1 LEESLR
7 TDSLARF
14 LAYAARARANPKFD
28 LEEREHRLEIAERLR
43 GMLEAV
49 RDGYFS
55 LVPRAEHADPLPTVF
70 LGTYGARP
78 YALTLESEHAWLK
91 AWAAADKDSLRDAL
105 IAFVGGGDAEHRF
118 AHFSGLAEKLHA
130 DGLVETDPAT
140 VLAFGSLFNF
150 AVEPGS
156 LPVIRGP
163 LFKQLE
169 RRLGYSTAS
178 GASAAD
184 QYGHH
189 LAFARFARDHMER
202 HGVPIRDMVDVQSL
216 VWRAAQE
223 PDAWAS
229 EQSLRPPL
237 KNGRVREPVRTGGE
251 SPSHYLSIC
260 AIYRDEEPYLAEW
273 IEFHRVIGADRFYL
287 YNNKSSDAH
296 LEVLAPYLES
306 GTVVLHDWPRF
317 PAGQVPAY
325 DHCLREHGHDSR
337 WIAFIDLDEFLFS
350 PTARRVSDLLVEYED
365 WPGIGVNSANFGMSG
380 HRVRPPGL
388 VIENYLERGPLES
401 NKYVK
406 SIVDPSRAASCGSA
420 HHFVYHDGVQVDE
433 NGYPFLGQWTT
444 SHSLDRLRLNHYWT
458 KSEEELRAKW
468 ATPMAANGAFR
479 PWPYLRLLR
488 EQFTV
493 TDDTILTYAPAVRD
507 ALASRGGA
515 RADVGSAAP

>member
-1 LEESLR
+1 MDESLR

-70 LGTYGARP
+70 FGTYGARP

-105 IAFVGGGDAEHRF
+105 IAFVGGGDAEPRF

-169 RRLGYSTAS
+169 RRLGYSTAT

-202 HGVPIRDMVDVQSL
+202 HGVPIRAMVDVQSL

-237 KNGRVREPVRTGGE
+237 KNGRVREPVRTGEERTRPTIGRYARYTAMK
-251 SPSHYLSIC
+251 SHIC
-260 AIYRDEEPYLAEW
+260 AEW

-287 YNNKSSDAH
+287 YNNKSS
-296 LEVLAPYLES
+296 
-306 GTVVLHDWPRF
+306 GR
-317 PAGQVPAY
+317 
-325 DHCLREHGHDSR
+325 
-337 WIAFIDLDEFLFS
+337 
-350 PTARRVSDLLVEYED
+350 
-365 WPGIGVNSANFGMSG
+365 
-380 HRVRPPGL
+380 
-388 VIENYLERGPLES
+388 
-401 NKYVK
+401 
-406 SIVDPSRAASCGSA
+406 
-420 HHFVYHDGVQVDE
+420 
-433 NGYPFLGQWTT
+433 
-444 SHSLDRLRLNHYWT
+444 
-458 KSEEELRAKW
+458 
-468 ATPMAANGAFR
+468 
-479 PWPYLRLLR
+479 
-488 EQFTV
+488 
-493 TDDTILTYAPAVRD
+493 
-507 ALASRGGA
+507 ASRGACPLSRERNG
-515 RADVGSAAP
+515 RSPRLAAVSGGPASRRTIIA